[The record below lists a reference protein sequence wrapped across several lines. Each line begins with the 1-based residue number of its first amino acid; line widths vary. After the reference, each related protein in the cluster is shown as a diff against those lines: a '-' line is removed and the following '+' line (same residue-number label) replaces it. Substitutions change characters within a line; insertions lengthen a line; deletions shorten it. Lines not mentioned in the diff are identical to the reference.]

1 MTPWTIA
8 CQAPLSV
15 GFSRQEYW
23 HGLPFPTL
31 ADLSDPG
38 IKPTT
43 PASPALAGGFFF
55 FYHWAT
61 WEAWYIKCGLISQS
75 LCWVKKSRAIRL
87 YTLNV
92 FQLTWN
98 PEDCATCR
106 GSQTGSCWWT
116 PWPPFQ
122 PWELTFSVQSS
133 EKPSVYFFK
142 SRSLEQVAPR
152 GTPFEKLYWPF

>member
-1 MTPWTIA
+1 MDYSLPGSSVRGIFQARILAWVTISHSSGSFWPRDQTHDS
-8 CQAPLSV
+8 CISCIGWWIV
-15 GFSRQEYW
+15 
-23 HGLPFPTL
+23 
-31 ADLSDPG
+31 
-38 IKPTT
+38 
-43 PASPALAGGFFF
+43 FF